1 MIENET
7 PTLAEVI
14 NDMIEAKILD
24 IHTSMPGK
32 VETYDHTQQKADIKP
47 LLRKKY
53 TVNGGTIVEIPVI
66 PGVPVQWPAAN
77 NGAAYIHMPLKS
89 GDLGLIIFTDRSI
102 DAWLSREQH
111 PQEDAG
117 KIMSPNDPRHH
128 DLSDAIFIPGIRPFN
143 WALEN
148 TNADNFILQNGS
160 IRIELDPSGKISITG
175 ASNELLSVLKDT
187 IDHLVSAKVFTG
199 LGALP
204 FTEATITNLTLDKTN
219 LETLII

>member
-24 IHTSMPGK
+24 IHVSMPGK

-66 PGVPVQWPAAN
+66 PGVPVQWPSAN
-77 NGAAYIHMPLKS
+77 AGAAYMHLPLKV

-102 DAWLSREQH
+102 DTWLSGDGE
-111 PQEDAG
+111 
-117 KIMSPNDPRHH
+117 ITSPNDPRHH
-128 DLSDAIFIPGIRPFN
+128 DLSDAIFIPGIRPFKQP
-143 WALEN
+143 LSN

-175 ASNELLSVLKDT
+175 ASNEMVSVLSDL
-187 IDHLVSAKVFTG
+187 IDHLVNAQVITMMGPQPFLASTVALLTADKAK
-199 LGALP
+199 LD
-204 FTEATITNLTLDKTN
+204 TLK
-219 LETLII
+219 I

>member
-24 IHTSMPGK
+24 IHVSMPGK

-66 PGVPVQWPAAN
+66 PGVPVQWASAN
-77 NGAAYIHMPLKS
+77 NGAAYMHLPLKV

-102 DAWLSREQH
+102 DTWLSGDGE
-111 PQEDAG
+111 
-117 KIMSPNDPRHH
+117 ITSPNDPRHH
-128 DLSDAIFIPGIRPFN
+128 DLSDAIFIPGIRPFKQP
-143 WALEN
+143 LSN

-175 ASNELLSVLKDT
+175 ASNEMVSVLSDL
-187 IDHLVSAKVFTG
+187 IDHLVNAQVITMMGPQPFLASTVALLTADKAK
-199 LGALP
+199 LD
-204 FTEATITNLTLDKTN
+204 TLK
-219 LETLII
+219 I

>member
-7 PTLAEVI
+7 GTLSEII
-14 NDMIEAKILD
+14 NTMIESKILD
-24 IHTSMPGK
+24 IHTSMPGR
-32 VETYDHTQQKADIKP
+32 VETYDHATQKADIKP

-66 PGVPVQWPAAN
+66 PGVPVQWASAN
-77 NGAAYIHMPLKS
+77 NGAAYMHLPLKP
-89 GDLGLIIFTDRSI
+89 GDLGLIIFTERSI
-102 DAWLSREQH
+102 DTWLSGNGE
-111 PQEDAG
+111 
-117 KIMSPNDPRHH
+117 ITSPNDPRHH
-128 DLSDAIFIPGIRPFN
+128 DLSDATFIPGIRPFKQP
-143 WALEN
+143 LSN

-187 IDHLVSAKVFTG
+187 IDHLISAKVFTG

-204 FTEATITNLTLDKTN
+204 FTAATIANLTSDKTN